1 MSYAVLHIIK
11 ANSSL
16 NSIAKHIERTAH
28 PEYADPA
35 RTHLNRYNLVE
46 YPDGITGLAAAVEH
60 RIANAGITRK
70 ISDRQVRCL
79 NLVMTSD
86 NEGMQRIIDGGKLD
100 EWIADN
106 IRWARDTFGGDNVVG
121 AALHM
126 DERTPHL
133 HIAVVPIVTAE
144 RKKKAREAT
153 AKKRYRTKAANRPR
167 LCADDIM
174 ERGKMSRYQ
183 DIYAEYMA
191 KYGLER
197 GIRGSE
203 ARHIGQHE
211 YYRDCM
217 VKKKGLEEDIG
228 NLSTEKEQ
236 LGAETQSLEK
246 RKKELEFGNRW
257 IEKTITETKA
267 VNERMTRQNSELEKR
282 NRELERSNSSL
293 IATNTSLT
301 DEKKA
306 LEAGRKEIT
315 DEIAVIES
323 AKSRLIAERSAYVE
337 EAETAR
343 KEKETAL
350 REAAEAKTQRDAN
363 RKDALSNLA
372 NCFTGNKTK
381 RLEAELAQSQEEVK
395 ILKEQ
400 AERTVKTHGNEMWNL
415 RQQLDRQKE
424 QHESIVRGHQAKID
438 LIQKFFPDT
447 IAMIPAIED
456 CKAVKLPDKTIMVL
470 LDCQSRTFSSGTTL
484 YDPNERKDI
493 DVGNVEVQIKRDS
506 TDSNRFR
513 LHLGGKRVFQWFKE
527 KWQSLKQTV
536 KKGFGIR

>member
-28 PEYADPA
+28 PENADPA

-86 NEGMQRIIDGGKLD
+86 NEGMQKIIDSGKLD

-106 IRWARDTFGGDNVVG
+106 IKWARDTFGGDNVVG

-144 RKKKAREAT
+144 RKKKAREAA
-153 AKKRYRTKAANRPR
+153 AKRRYRTKAANRPR

-183 DIYAEYMA
+183 DIYAEAMA

-228 NLSTEKEQ
+228 NLSI
-236 LGAETQSLEK
+236 EK
-246 RKKELEFGNRW
+246 RKLDNEKKSLESKVESLECRTTALDTRKKMLTQVNDEIRQQNNELYSENTRL
-257 IEKTITETKA
+257 TE
-267 VNERMTRQNSELEKR
+267 V
-282 NRELERSNSSL
+282 NSSL
-293 IATNTSLT
+293 AAENKSLANTNAGLSEESVRLAEQRKGLAEDTDRLT
-301 DEKKA
+301 AEKKA
-306 LEAGRKEIT
+306 YEAQT
-315 DEIAVIES
+315 DE
-323 AKSRLIAERSAYVE
+323 
-337 EAETAR
+337 AR
-343 KEKETAL
+343 KEARNAI
-350 REAAEAKTQRDAN
+350 RERDEAKAERDAQ
-363 RKDALSNLA
+363 RKELGSNIA
-372 NCFTGNKTK
+372 NIFTGSKTK
-381 RLEAELAQSQEEVK
+381 RLEAEIVRKDNEIREMK
-395 ILKEQ
+395 DR
-400 AERTVKTHGNEMWNL
+400 AEARERDLHREISNL
-415 RQQLDRQKE
+415 SDSLRRQKE
-424 QHESIVRGHQAKID
+424 HEADTVRSYEWKMGNFV
-438 LIQKFFPDT
+438 KFFPDAV
-447 IAMIPAIED
+447 AMLPAIEECQD
-456 CKAVKLPDKTIMVL
+456 VGLNDNSIKGLLSMNEYVL
-470 LDCQSRTFSSGTTL
+470 KSGTTL
-484 YDPNERKDI
+484 YYPFQRREVDASGAK
-493 DVGNVEVQIKRDS
+493 VQIKRDP
-506 TDSNRFR
+506 TDNKFH
-513 LHLGGKRVFQWFKE
+513 LHVNGIRIFQWLKDQ
-527 KWQSLKQTV
+527 WQRLTQTV
-536 KKGFGIR
+536 KRGFGIT

>member
-28 PEYADPA
+28 PENADPE

-46 YPDGITGLAAAVEH
+46 YPVGITGLAAAVEH

-79 NLVMTSD
+79 NMVMTSD
-86 NEGMQRIIDGGKLD
+86 NEGMQKIIDEGKLD

-106 IRWARDTFGGDNVVG
+106 IKWARDTFGGDNVVG

-183 DIYAEYMA
+183 DIYAEAMA

-217 VKKKGLEEDIG
+217 VRKKGLEEEIG
-228 NLSTEKEQ
+228 NLSTEKRRLDKEKK
-236 LGAETQSLEK
+236 SLESK
-246 RKKELEFGNRW
+246 VENLECRTTALDSRKKML
-257 IEKTITETKA
+257 TQ
-267 VNERMTRQNSELEKR
+267 VNEEIRQQNNKLYSENSRLTEV
-282 NRELERSNSSL
+282 NSSL
-293 IATNTSLT
+293 TAENKSLADTNAGLSEESARLAEQRKGLAEDTDRLT
-301 DEKKA
+301 AEKKA
-306 LEAGRKEIT
+306 YEAQT
-315 DEIAVIES
+315 DE
-323 AKSRLIAERSAYVE
+323 
-337 EAETAR
+337 AR
-343 KEKETAL
+343 KEARNAI
-350 REAAEAKTQRDAN
+350 RERDEAKAERDAQ
-363 RKDALSNLA
+363 RKELGSNIA
-372 NCFTGNKTK
+372 NIFTGSKTK
-381 RLEAELAQSQEEVK
+381 RLEAEIVRKDNEIREMK
-395 ILKEQ
+395 DR
-400 AERTVKTHGNEMWNL
+400 AEARERDLHREISNL
-415 RQQLDRQKE
+415 SDSLRRQKE
-424 QHESIVRGHQAKID
+424 HEADTVRSYEWKIGKFV
-438 LIQKFFPDT
+438 KFFPDAV
-447 IAMIPAIED
+447 AMLPAIEECQD
-456 CKAVKLPDKTIMVL
+456 VGLNDNSIKGLLSMNEYVL
-470 LDCQSRTFSSGTTL
+470 KSGTTL
-484 YDPNERKDI
+484 YYPFQRREVDASGAK
-493 DVGNVEVQIKRDS
+493 VQIKRDP
-506 TDSNRFR
+506 TDNKFH
-513 LHLGGKRVFQWFKE
+513 LHVNGTRIFQWLKDQ
-527 KWQSLKQTV
+527 WQRLAQTV
-536 KKGFGIR
+536 KRGFGIT

>member
-28 PEYADPA
+28 PENADPT

-86 NEGMQRIIDGGKLD
+86 NEGMQKIIDSGKLD
-100 EWIADN
+100 EWIDDN
-106 IRWARDTFGGDNVVG
+106 IGWARDTFGGDNVVG

-174 ERGKMSRYQ
+174 ERGKMSGYQ
-183 DIYAEYMA
+183 DTYAEAMA

-228 NLSTEKEQ
+228 NLS
-236 LGAETQSLEK
+236 SEK
-246 RKKELEFGNRW
+246 RKLDKEKKSLESKVENLECRTTALDTR
-257 IEKTITETKA
+257 KRMLTQ
-267 VNERMTRQNSELEKR
+267 VNEEIRQQNNELYSENTRLTEA
-282 NRELERSNSSL
+282 NSSL
-293 IATNTSLT
+293 AAENKSLADTNAGLSEESVRLAEQRQGLAEDTDRLT
-301 DEKKA
+301 AEKKA
-306 LEAGRKEIT
+306 YEAQT
-315 DEIAVIES
+315 DE
-323 AKSRLIAERSAYVE
+323 
-337 EAETAR
+337 AR
-343 KEKETAL
+343 KEARNAI
-350 REAAEAKTQRDAN
+350 RERDEAKAERDAQ
-363 RKDALSNLA
+363 RKELGSNIA
-372 NCFTGNKTK
+372 NIFTGSKTK
-381 RLEAELAQSQEEVK
+381 RLEAEIVRKDNEIREMK
-395 ILKEQ
+395 DR
-400 AERTVKTHGNEMWNL
+400 AEARERDLHREISNLSDNL
-415 RQQLDRQKE
+415 RRQKE
-424 QHESIVRGHQAKID
+424 HEADTVRSYEWKMGNFV
-438 LIQKFFPDT
+438 KFFPDAV
-447 IAMIPAIED
+447 AMLPAIEECQD
-456 CKAVKLPDKTIMVL
+456 VGLNDSSIKGLLSMNEYVL
-470 LDCQSRTFSSGTTL
+470 KSGMTL
-484 YDPNERKDI
+484 YYPFQRREVDASGAK
-493 DVGNVEVQIKRDS
+493 VQIKRDP
-506 TDSNRFR
+506 TDNKFH
-513 LHLGGKRVFQWFKE
+513 LHVNGTRIFQWLKDQ
-527 KWQSLKQTV
+527 WQRLTQTV
-536 KKGFGIR
+536 KRGFGIT

>member
-28 PEYADPA
+28 PENADSA

-86 NEGMQRIIDGGKLD
+86 NEGMQRIIDSGKLD

-183 DIYAEYMA
+183 DIYAEAMA

-228 NLSTEKEQ
+228 NLSI
-236 LGAETQSLEK
+236 EK
-246 RKKELEFGNRW
+246 RKLDKEKKSLESKVESLECRATALDTR
-257 IEKTITETKA
+257 KKMLTQ
-267 VNERMTRQNSELEKR
+267 VNEEIRQQNNDLYSKNFQLTEA
-282 NRELERSNSSL
+282 NSSL
-293 IATNTSLT
+293 AAENKSLADTNAGLSEESVRLVEQRRGLAEDTDRLT
-301 DEKKA
+301 AEKKA
-306 LEAGRKEIT
+306 YEAQT
-315 DEIAVIES
+315 DE
-323 AKSRLIAERSAYVE
+323 
-337 EAETAR
+337 AR
-343 KEKETAL
+343 KEARNAI
-350 REAAEAKTQRDAN
+350 RERDEAKAERDAQ
-363 RKDALSNLA
+363 RKELGSNIA
-372 NCFTGNKTK
+372 NIFTGSKTK
-381 RLEAELAQSQEEVK
+381 RLEAEIVRKDNEIREMK
-395 ILKEQ
+395 DR
-400 AERTVKTHGNEMWNL
+400 AEARERDLHREISNL
-415 RQQLDRQKE
+415 SDSLRRQKE
-424 QHESIVRGHQAKID
+424 HEADTVRSYEWKIGNFV
-438 LIQKFFPDT
+438 KFFPDAV
-447 IAMIPAIED
+447 AMLPAIEECQD
-456 CKAVKLPDKTIMVL
+456 VGLNDNSIKGLLSMNEYVL
-470 LDCQSRTFSSGTTL
+470 KSGATL
-484 YDPNERKDI
+484 YYPFHRREVDASGAK
-493 DVGNVEVQIKRDS
+493 VQIKRDP
-506 TDSNRFR
+506 TDNKFH
-513 LHLGGKRVFQWFKE
+513 LHVNGTLIFQWLKDQ
-527 KWQSLKQTV
+527 WQRLTQTI
-536 KKGFGIR
+536 KKGFNLK

>member
-16 NSIAKHIERTAH
+16 NSIAKHIERTAQ
-28 PEYADPA
+28 PENADPA

-46 YPDGITGLAAAVEH
+46 YSDGITGLAAAVEH

-86 NEGMQRIIDGGKLD
+86 NEGMQKIIDSGKLD
-100 EWIADN
+100 EWIDDN
-106 IRWARDTFGGDNVVG
+106 IKWARDTFGGDNVVG

-183 DIYAEYMA
+183 DIYAEAMA

-228 NLSTEKEQ
+228 NLSI
-236 LGAETQSLEK
+236 EK
-246 RKKELEFGNRW
+246 RKLDKEKKSLESKVENLECRTTALDSRKKMLTQFNEEIRQRNN
-257 IEKTITETKA
+257 ELCSENTRLTEA
-267 VNERMTRQNSELEKR
+267 
-282 NRELERSNSSL
+282 NSSL
-293 IATNTSLT
+293 AAENKSLADTNAGLSEESVRLAEQRKGLAEDTDRLT
-301 DEKKA
+301 AEKKA
-306 LEAGRKEIT
+306 YEAQT
-315 DEIAVIES
+315 DE
-323 AKSRLIAERSAYVE
+323 
-337 EAETAR
+337 AR
-343 KEKETAL
+343 KEARNAI
-350 REAAEAKTQRDAN
+350 RERDEAKAERDAQ
-363 RKDALSNLA
+363 RKELGSNIA
-372 NCFTGNKTK
+372 NIFTGSKTK
-381 RLEAELAQSQEEVK
+381 RLEAEIVRKDNEIREMK
-395 ILKEQ
+395 DR
-400 AERTVKTHGNEMWNL
+400 AEARERDLHREISNL
-415 RQQLDRQKE
+415 SDSLRRQKE
-424 QHESIVRGHQAKID
+424 HEADTVRSYEWKMGNFV
-438 LIQKFFPDT
+438 KFFPDAV
-447 IAMIPAIED
+447 AMLPAIEECQD
-456 CKAVKLPDKTIMVL
+456 VGLNDSSIKGLLSLNEYVL
-470 LDCQSRTFSSGTTL
+470 KSGMTL
-484 YDPNERKDI
+484 YYPFQRREVDASGAK
-493 DVGNVEVQIKRDS
+493 VQIKRDP
-506 TDSNRFR
+506 TDNKFH
-513 LHLGGKRVFQWFKE
+513 LHVNGTRIFQWLKDQ
-527 KWQSLKQTV
+527 WQRLTQTV
-536 KKGFGIR
+536 KRGFGIT

>member
-16 NSIAKHIERTAH
+16 NSIARHIERTSH
-28 PEYADPA
+28 PENADPA

-86 NEGMQRIIDGGKLD
+86 NEGMQKIIDEGKLD

-106 IRWARDTFGGDNVVG
+106 IKWARDTFGGDNVVG

-183 DIYAEYMA
+183 DIYAEAMA

-228 NLSTEKEQ
+228 NLSI
-236 LGAETQSLEK
+236 EK
-246 RKKELEFGNRW
+246 RKLDKEKKSLESKVENLECRTTALDTR
-257 IEKTITETKA
+257 KKMLTQ
-267 VNERMTRQNSELEKR
+267 VNEEIRQQNNELYSENSRLTEA
-282 NRELERSNSSL
+282 NSSL
-293 IATNTSLT
+293 AAENKSLADTNAGLSEESLRLAEQRKGLAEDT
-301 DEKKA
+301 DRLTAEKKA
-306 LEAGRKEIT
+306 YEAQT
-315 DEIAVIES
+315 DE
-323 AKSRLIAERSAYVE
+323 
-337 EAETAR
+337 AR
-343 KEKETAL
+343 KEARNAI
-350 REAAEAKTQRDAN
+350 RERDEAKAERDAQ
-363 RKDALSNLA
+363 RKEFGSNIA
-372 NCFTGNKTK
+372 NIFTGSKTK
-381 RLEAELAQSQEEVK
+381 RLEAEIVK
-395 ILKEQ
+395 KDNEIRDMKDRAEAREQ
-400 AERTVKTHGNEMWNL
+400 DFRREMSNL
-415 RQQLDRQKE
+415 SDTLRRQKE
-424 QHESIVRGHQAKID
+424 SEAATIRIHNYLETDINT
-438 LIQKFFPDT
+438 FFPD
-447 IAMIPAIED
+447 
-456 CKAVKLPDKTIMVL
+456 VLPLLEAARECRDVGLSDTVTRAL
-470 LDCQSRTFSSGTTL
+470 LDQQPRYFKQGATIHSETYRQDF
-484 YDPNERKDI
+484 
-493 DVGNVEVQIKRDS
+493 DVSNAEVQIKRNP
-506 TDSNRFR
+506 TDNKFH
-513 LHLGGKRVFQWFKE
+513 LHINGTRVFQWLKE
-527 KWQSLKQTV
+527 QWQRLKQT
-536 KKGFGIR
+536 FSRGIRR

>member
-28 PEYADPA
+28 PENADPA

-46 YPDGITGLAAAVEH
+46 YPDGTTGLAAAVEH

-86 NEGMQRIIDGGKLD
+86 NEGMQKIIDSGKLD

-106 IRWARDTFGGDNVVG
+106 IKWARDTFGGDNVVG

-183 DIYAEYMA
+183 DIYAEAMA

-228 NLSTEKEQ
+228 NLSI
-236 LGAETQSLEK
+236 EK
-246 RKKELEFGNRW
+246 RKLDKEKKSLESKVENLECRTTALDTR
-257 IEKTITETKA
+257 KKMLTQ
-267 VNERMTRQNSELEKR
+267 VNEEIRQQNNELYSENTRLTEA
-282 NRELERSNSSL
+282 NSSL
-293 IATNTSLT
+293 AAENKSLADTNAGLSEESVRLAEQRKGLAEDTDRLT
-301 DEKKA
+301 AEKKA
-306 LEAGRKEIT
+306 YEAQT
-315 DEIAVIES
+315 DE
-323 AKSRLIAERSAYVE
+323 
-337 EAETAR
+337 AR
-343 KEKETAL
+343 KEARNAI
-350 REAAEAKTQRDAN
+350 RERDEAKAERDAQ
-363 RKDALSNLA
+363 RKELGSNIA
-372 NCFTGNKTK
+372 NIFTGSKTK
-381 RLEAELAQSQEEVK
+381 RLEAEIVRKDNEIREMK
-395 ILKEQ
+395 DR
-400 AERTVKTHGNEMWNL
+400 AEARERDLHREISNL
-415 RQQLDRQKE
+415 SDSLRRQKE
-424 QHESIVRGHQAKID
+424 HEADTVRSYEWKMGNFV
-438 LIQKFFPDT
+438 KFFPDAV
-447 IAMIPAIED
+447 AMLPAIEECQD
-456 CKAVKLPDKTIMVL
+456 VGLNDNSIKGLLSMNEYVL
-470 LDCQSRTFSSGTTL
+470 KSGTTL
-484 YDPNERKDI
+484 YYPFQRREVDASGAK
-493 DVGNVEVQIKRDS
+493 VQIKRDP
-506 TDSNRFR
+506 TDNKFH
-513 LHLGGKRVFQWFKE
+513 LHVNGTRIFQWLKDQ
-527 KWQSLKQTV
+527 WQRLTQTV
-536 KKGFGIR
+536 KRGFGIK

>member
-28 PEYADPA
+28 PENADPA

-86 NEGMQRIIDGGKLD
+86 NEGMQKIIDSGKLD
-100 EWIADN
+100 EWIDDN
-106 IRWARDTFGGDNVVG
+106 IGWARDTFGGDNVVG

-183 DIYAEYMA
+183 DIYAEAMA

-228 NLSTEKEQ
+228 NLS
-236 LGAETQSLEK
+236 SEK
-246 RKKELEFGNRW
+246 RKLDKEKKSLESKVENLECRTTALDTR
-257 IEKTITETKA
+257 KKMLTQ
-267 VNERMTRQNSELEKR
+267 VNEEIRQQNNELYSENSRLTEA
-282 NRELERSNSSL
+282 NSSL
-293 IATNTSLT
+293 AAENKSLADTNAGLSEESVRLAEQRKGLAEDTDRLT
-301 DEKKA
+301 AEKKA
-306 LEAGRKEIT
+306 YEAQT
-315 DEIAVIES
+315 DE
-323 AKSRLIAERSAYVE
+323 
-337 EAETAR
+337 AR
-343 KEKETAL
+343 KEARNAI
-350 REAAEAKTQRDAN
+350 RERDEAKAERDAQ
-363 RKDALSNLA
+363 RKELGGNIA
-372 NCFTGNKTK
+372 NIFTGSKTK
-381 RLEAELAQSQEEVK
+381 RLEAE
-395 ILKEQ
+395 
-400 AERTVKTHGNEMWNL
+400 
-415 RQQLDRQKE
+415 
-424 QHESIVRGHQAKID
+424 IVRKDNEIREMKDRAEARERNLHREISILSDSLRRQNEHEADTVRSYEWKMGNFV
-438 LIQKFFPDT
+438 KFFPDAV
-447 IAMIPAIED
+447 AMLPAIEECQD
-456 CKAVKLPDKTIMVL
+456 VGLNDSSIKGLLSLNEYVL
-470 LDCQSRTFSSGTTL
+470 KFGMTL
-484 YDPNERKDI
+484 YYPFQRRAVDASGAK
-493 DVGNVEVQIKRDS
+493 VQIKRDP
-506 TDSNRFR
+506 TDNKFH
-513 LHLGGKRVFQWFKE
+513 LHVNGTRIFQWLKE
-527 KWQSLKQTV
+527 QWQRLTHTV
-536 KKGFGIR
+536 KRGFGIK

>member
-28 PEYADPA
+28 PENADSA

-86 NEGMQRIIDGGKLD
+86 NEGMQRIIDSGKLD

-174 ERGKMSRYQ
+174 ERGKMSGYQ
-183 DIYAEYMA
+183 DTYAEAMA

-228 NLSTEKEQ
+228 NLSI
-236 LGAETQSLEK
+236 EK
-246 RKKELEFGNRW
+246 RKLDKEKKSLESKVESLECRATALDTR
-257 IEKTITETKA
+257 KKMLTQ
-267 VNERMTRQNSELEKR
+267 VNEEIRQQNNELYSENTRLTEA
-282 NRELERSNSSL
+282 NSSL
-293 IATNTSLT
+293 AAKNKSLADTNAGLSEESVRLAEQRRGLAEDTDRLT
-301 DEKKA
+301 AEKKA
-306 LEAGRKEIT
+306 YEAQT
-315 DEIAVIES
+315 DE
-323 AKSRLIAERSAYVE
+323 
-337 EAETAR
+337 AR
-343 KEKETAL
+343 KEARNAI
-350 REAAEAKTQRDAN
+350 RERDEAKAERDAQ
-363 RKDALSNLA
+363 RKELGSNIA
-372 NCFTGNKTK
+372 NIFTGSKTK
-381 RLEAELAQSQEEVK
+381 RLEAEIVRKDNEIREMK
-395 ILKEQ
+395 DR
-400 AERTVKTHGNEMWNL
+400 AEARERDLHREISNL
-415 RQQLDRQKE
+415 SDSLRRQKE
-424 QHESIVRGHQAKID
+424 HEADTVRSYEWKMGNFV
-438 LIQKFFPDT
+438 KFFPDAV
-447 IAMIPAIED
+447 AMLPAIEECQD
-456 CKAVKLPDKTIMVL
+456 VGLNDNSIKGL
-470 LDCQSRTFSSGTTL
+470 LSLKEYTLKSGTTL
-484 YDPNERKDI
+484 YYPFQRREVDASGAK
-493 DVGNVEVQIKRDS
+493 VQIKRDP
-506 TDSNRFR
+506 TDNKFH
-513 LHLGGKRVFQWFKE
+513 LHVNGTRIFQWLKDQ
-527 KWQSLKQTV
+527 WQRLTQTV
-536 KKGFGIR
+536 KRGFGIK

>member
-28 PEYADPA
+28 PENADPA

-46 YPDGITGLAAAVEH
+46 YHDGITGLAAAVEH

-86 NEGMQRIIDGGKLD
+86 NEGMQKIIDSGKLD
-100 EWIADN
+100 EWIDDN
-106 IRWARDTFGGDNVVG
+106 IKWARDTFGSDNVVG

-183 DIYAEYMA
+183 DIYAEAMA
-191 KYGLER
+191 IYGLER

-228 NLSTEKEQ
+228 NLSI
-236 LGAETQSLEK
+236 EK
-246 RKKELEFGNRW
+246 RKLDKEKKSLESKVENLECRTTALDTR
-257 IEKTITETKA
+257 KKMLTQ
-267 VNERMTRQNSELEKR
+267 VNEEIRQQNNELYSENTRLTEA
-282 NRELERSNSSL
+282 NSSL
-293 IATNTSLT
+293 AAENKSLADTNAGLSEESVRLAEQRQGLAEDTDRLT
-301 DEKKA
+301 AEKKA
-306 LEAGRKEIT
+306 YEAQT
-315 DEIAVIES
+315 DE
-323 AKSRLIAERSAYVE
+323 
-337 EAETAR
+337 AR
-343 KEKETAL
+343 KEARNAI
-350 REAAEAKTQRDAN
+350 RERDEAKAERDAQ
-363 RKDALSNLA
+363 RKELGSNIA
-372 NCFTGNKTK
+372 NIFTGSKTK
-381 RLEAELAQSQEEVK
+381 RLEAEIVRKDNEIREMK
-395 ILKEQ
+395 DR
-400 AERTVKTHGNEMWNL
+400 AEARERDLHREISNL
-415 RQQLDRQKE
+415 SDSLRRQKE
-424 QHESIVRGHQAKID
+424 HEADTVRSYEWKMGNFV
-438 LIQKFFPDT
+438 KFFPD
-447 IAMIPAIED
+447 AVALLPAIEECQD
-456 CKAVKLPDKTIMVL
+456 VGLNDNSIKGLLSMNEYVL
-470 LDCQSRTFSSGTTL
+470 KSGTTL
-484 YDPNERKDI
+484 YYPFQRREVDASGAK
-493 DVGNVEVQIKRDS
+493 VQIKRDPA
-506 TDSNRFR
+506 DNKFH
-513 LHLGGKRVFQWFKE
+513 LHVNGTRIFQWLKDQ
-527 KWQSLKQTV
+527 WQRLTQTV
-536 KKGFGIR
+536 KRGFGIT

>member
-28 PEYADPA
+28 PENADSA
-35 RTHLNRYNLVE
+35 RTHLNRYNLVG

-86 NEGMQRIIDGGKLD
+86 NEGMQKIIDSGKLD

-106 IRWARDTFGGDNVVG
+106 IKWARDTFGGDNVVG

-153 AKKRYRTKAANRPR
+153 VKKRYRTKAANRPR

-183 DIYAEYMA
+183 DIYAEAMA

-228 NLSTEKEQ
+228 NLSI
-236 LGAETQSLEK
+236 EK
-246 RKKELEFGNRW
+246 RKLDKEKKSLESKVENLECRTTALDTR
-257 IEKTITETKA
+257 KKMLTQ
-267 VNERMTRQNSELEKR
+267 VNEEIRQRNNELYSENSRLTEA
-282 NRELERSNSSL
+282 NSSL
-293 IATNTSLT
+293 AAENKSLADTNAGLSEESVRLAEQRKGLAEDTDRLT
-301 DEKKA
+301 AEKKA
-306 LEAGRKEIT
+306 YEAQT
-315 DEIAVIES
+315 DE
-323 AKSRLIAERSAYVE
+323 
-337 EAETAR
+337 AR
-343 KEKETAL
+343 KEARNAI
-350 REAAEAKTQRDAN
+350 RERDEAKAERDAQ
-363 RKDALSNLA
+363 RKELSSNIA
-372 NCFTGNKTK
+372 NIFTGSKTK
-381 RLEAELAQSQEEVK
+381 RLEAEIVIKDNEIREMK
-395 ILKEQ
+395 DR
-400 AERTVKTHGNEMWNL
+400 AEARERDLHREISNL
-415 RQQLDRQKE
+415 SDSLRRQKE
-424 QHESIVRGHQAKID
+424 HEADTVRSYEWKMGNFV
-438 LIQKFFPDT
+438 KFFPDAV
-447 IAMIPAIED
+447 AMLPAIEECQD
-456 CKAVKLPDKTIMVL
+456 VGLSDNSIKGLLSLNEYVL
-470 LDCQSRTFSSGTTL
+470 KSGMTL
-484 YDPNERKDI
+484 YYPFQRREVDASGAK
-493 DVGNVEVQIKRDS
+493 VQIKRDPE
-506 TDSNRFR
+506 DNKFH
-513 LHLGGKRVFQWFKE
+513 LHVNGTRIFQWLKDQ
-527 KWQSLKQTV
+527 WQRLTQTV
-536 KKGFGIR
+536 KRGFGIK

>member
-28 PEYADPA
+28 PENADPA

-46 YPDGITGLAAAVEH
+46 YPDGITGLATAVEH

-86 NEGMQRIIDGGKLD
+86 NEGMQKIIDSGKLD

-106 IRWARDTFGGDNVVG
+106 IKWSRDTFGGDNVVG

-133 HIAVVPIVTAE
+133 HIAVVPIVTTE

-153 AKKRYRTKAANRPR
+153 AKRRYRTKAANRPR

-183 DIYAEYMA
+183 DIYAEAMA
-191 KYGLER
+191 KYALER

-228 NLSTEKEQ
+228 NLSI
-236 LGAETQSLEK
+236 EK
-246 RKKELEFGNRW
+246 RKLDKEKKSLESKVENLECRTTALDTR
-257 IEKTITETKA
+257 KKMLTQ
-267 VNERMTRQNSELEKR
+267 VNEEMRQQNNELYSENSRLTEA
-282 NRELERSNSSL
+282 NSSL
-293 IATNTSLT
+293 AAENKS
-301 DEKKA
+301 
-306 LEAGRKEIT
+306 LEATSSKLS
-315 DEIAVIES
+315 DDV
-323 AKSRLIAERSAYVE
+323 SRLQMSKLSSEADGDLKKYKADIAGISP
-337 EAETAR
+337 T
-343 KEKETAL
+343 L
-350 REAAEAKTQRDAN
+350 
-363 RKDALSNLA
+363 
-372 NCFTGNKTK
+372 
-381 RLEAELAQSQEEVK
+381 K
-395 ILKEQ
+395 I
-400 AERTVKTHGNEMWNL
+400 
-415 RQQLDRQKE
+415 
-424 QHESIVRGHQAKID
+424 
-438 LIQKFFPDT
+438 
-447 IAMIPAIED
+447 
-456 CKAVKLPDKTIMVL
+456 C
-470 LDCQSRTFSSGTTL
+470 
-484 YDPNERKDI
+484 
-493 DVGNVEVQIKRDS
+493 
-506 TDSNRFR
+506 
-513 LHLGGKRVFQWFKE
+513 
-527 KWQSLKQTV
+527 
-536 KKGFGIR
+536 

>member
-28 PEYADPA
+28 PENADSA
-35 RTHLNRYNLVE
+35 RTHLNRYNLVD

-86 NEGMQRIIDGGKLD
+86 NEGMQKIIDSGKLD
-100 EWIADN
+100 EWITDN

-183 DIYAEYMA
+183 DIYAEAMA

-228 NLSTEKEQ
+228 NLSV
-236 LGAETQSLEK
+236 EK
-246 RKKELEFGNRW
+246 RKLDKEKKSLESKVENLECRTTALDTR
-257 IEKTITETKA
+257 KKMLTQ
-267 VNERMTRQNSELEKR
+267 VNEEIRQQNNELYSENTRLTEA
-282 NRELERSNSSL
+282 NSSL
-293 IATNTSLT
+293 AAENKSLADTNAGLSEESVRLAEQRKGLAEDTDRLT
-301 DEKKA
+301 AEKKA
-306 LEAGRKEIT
+306 YEVQT
-315 DEIAVIES
+315 DE
-323 AKSRLIAERSAYVE
+323 
-337 EAETAR
+337 AR
-343 KEKETAL
+343 KEARNAI
-350 REAAEAKTQRDAN
+350 RERDEAKAERDAQ
-363 RKDALSNLA
+363 RKELGSNIA
-372 NCFTGNKTK
+372 NIFTGSKTK
-381 RLEAELAQSQEEVK
+381 RLEAEIVK
-395 ILKEQ
+395 KDNEIREMKDR
-400 AERTVKTHGNEMWNL
+400 AEARERDLHREISNL
-415 RQQLDRQKE
+415 SDSLRRQKE
-424 QHESIVRGHQAKID
+424 HEADTVRSYEWKMGNFV
-438 LIQKFFPDT
+438 KFFPDAV
-447 IAMIPAIED
+447 AMLPAIEECQD
-456 CKAVKLPDKTIMVL
+456 VGLNDNSIKGLLSMNEYVL
-470 LDCQSRTFSSGTTL
+470 KSGTTL
-484 YDPNERKDI
+484 YYPFQRREVDASGAK
-493 DVGNVEVQIKRDS
+493 VQIKRDP
-506 TDSNRFR
+506 TDNKFH
-513 LHLGGKRVFQWFKE
+513 LHVNGTRIFQWLKDQ
-527 KWQSLKQTV
+527 WQRLTQTV
-536 KKGFGIR
+536 KRGFGIT

>member
-1 MSYAVLHIIK
+1 MSYAVFHIIK

-28 PEYADPA
+28 PENADSA

-86 NEGMQRIIDGGKLD
+86 NEGMQRIIDSGKLD

-183 DIYAEYMA
+183 DIYAEAMA

-228 NLSTEKEQ
+228 NLSI
-236 LGAETQSLEK
+236 EK
-246 RKKELEFGNRW
+246 RKLDKEKKSLESKVENLECRTTALDTR
-257 IEKTITETKA
+257 KNMLTQ
-267 VNERMTRQNSELEKR
+267 VNEEIRQQNNELYSENTRLTEA
-282 NRELERSNSSL
+282 NSSL
-293 IATNTSLT
+293 AAKNKSLADTNAGLSEESVRLAEQRRGLAEDTDRLT
-301 DEKKA
+301 AEKKA
-306 LEAGRKEIT
+306 YEAQT
-315 DEIAVIES
+315 DE
-323 AKSRLIAERSAYVE
+323 
-337 EAETAR
+337 AR
-343 KEKETAL
+343 KEARNAI
-350 REAAEAKTQRDAN
+350 RERDEAKAERDAQ
-363 RKDALSNLA
+363 RKELGSNIA
-372 NCFTGNKTK
+372 NIFTGSKTK
-381 RLEAELAQSQEEVK
+381 RLEAEIVRKDNEIREMK
-395 ILKEQ
+395 DR
-400 AERTVKTHGNEMWNL
+400 AEARERDLHREISNL
-415 RQQLDRQKE
+415 SDSLRRQKE
-424 QHESIVRGHQAKID
+424 HEADTVRSYEWKMGNFV
-438 LIQKFFPDT
+438 KFFPDAV
-447 IAMIPAIED
+447 AMLPAIEECQD
-456 CKAVKLPDKTIMVL
+456 VGLNDNSIKGL
-470 LDCQSRTFSSGTTL
+470 LSLKEYTLKSGTTL
-484 YDPNERKDI
+484 YYPFQRREVDASGAK
-493 DVGNVEVQIKRDS
+493 VQIKRDP
-506 TDSNRFR
+506 TDNKFH
-513 LHLGGKRVFQWFKE
+513 LHVNGTRIFQWLKDQ
-527 KWQSLKQTV
+527 WQRLTQTV
-536 KKGFGIR
+536 KRGFGIK

>member
-28 PEYADPA
+28 PENADPA
-35 RTHLNRYNLVE
+35 RTHLNRYNLVK

-86 NEGMQRIIDGGKLD
+86 NEGMQKIIDSGKLD

-106 IRWARDTFGGDNVVG
+106 IKWARDTFGGDNVVG

-183 DIYAEYMA
+183 DIYAEAMA

-228 NLSTEKEQ
+228 NLSI
-236 LGAETQSLEK
+236 EK
-246 RKKELEFGNRW
+246 RKLDKEKKSLESKVESLECRTTALDTR
-257 IEKTITETKA
+257 KKMLTQ
-267 VNERMTRQNSELEKR
+267 VNEEIRQQNNELYSENSRLTEA
-282 NRELERSNSSL
+282 NSSL
-293 IATNTSLT
+293 AAENKSLADTNAGLSEESVRLAEQRKGLAEDTDRLT
-301 DEKKA
+301 AEKKA
-306 LEAGRKEIT
+306 YEAQT
-315 DEIAVIES
+315 DE
-323 AKSRLIAERSAYVE
+323 
-337 EAETAR
+337 AR
-343 KEKETAL
+343 KEARNAI
-350 REAAEAKTQRDAN
+350 RERDEAKAERDAQ
-363 RKDALSNLA
+363 RKELGSNIA
-372 NCFTGNKTK
+372 NIFTGSKTK
-381 RLEAELAQSQEEVK
+381 RLEAEIVK
-395 ILKEQ
+395 KDNEIREMKDR
-400 AERTVKTHGNEMWNL
+400 AEARERDLHCEISNL
-415 RQQLDRQKE
+415 SDSLRRQKE
-424 QHESIVRGHQAKID
+424 HEADTVRSYEWKIGNFV
-438 LIQKFFPDT
+438 KFFPDAV
-447 IAMIPAIED
+447 AMLPAIEECQD
-456 CKAVKLPDKTIMVL
+456 VGLNDNSIKGLLSMNEYVL
-470 LDCQSRTFSSGTTL
+470 KSGTTL
-484 YDPNERKDI
+484 YYPFQRREVDASGAK
-493 DVGNVEVQIKRDS
+493 VQIKRDP
-506 TDSNRFR
+506 TDNKFH
-513 LHLGGKRVFQWFKE
+513 LHVNGIRIFQWLKDQ
-527 KWQSLKQTV
+527 WQRLTQTV
-536 KKGFGIR
+536 KRGFGIK

>member
-16 NSIAKHIERTAH
+16 NSIAKHIERTTH
-28 PEYADPA
+28 PENADPA

-86 NEGMQRIIDGGKLD
+86 NEGMQKIIDSGKLD

-106 IRWARDTFGGDNVVG
+106 IKWARDTFGGDNVVG

-133 HIAVVPIVTAE
+133 HIAVVPIVTTE

-183 DIYAEYMA
+183 DIYAEAMA

-228 NLSTEKEQ
+228 NLSI
-236 LGAETQSLEK
+236 EK
-246 RKKELEFGNRW
+246 RKLDKEKKSLESKVESLECRTTALDTR
-257 IEKTITETKA
+257 KKMLTQ
-267 VNERMTRQNSELEKR
+267 VNEEIRQQNNELYSENTRLTEA
-282 NRELERSNSSL
+282 NSSL
-293 IATNTSLT
+293 AAENKSLADTNAGLSEESVRLAEQRKGLAEDTDRLT
-301 DEKKA
+301 AEKKA
-306 LEAGRKEIT
+306 YEAQT
-315 DEIAVIES
+315 DE
-323 AKSRLIAERSAYVE
+323 
-337 EAETAR
+337 AR
-343 KEKETAL
+343 KEARNAI
-350 REAAEAKTQRDAN
+350 RERDEAKAERDAQ
-363 RKDALSNLA
+363 RKELGSNIA
-372 NCFTGNKTK
+372 NIFTGSKTK
-381 RLEAELAQSQEEVK
+381 RLEAEIVRKDNEIREMK
-395 ILKEQ
+395 DR
-400 AERTVKTHGNEMWNL
+400 AEARERDLHREISNL
-415 RQQLDRQKE
+415 SDSLRRQKE
-424 QHESIVRGHQAKID
+424 HEADTVRSYEWKIGNFV
-438 LIQKFFPDT
+438 KFFPDAV
-447 IAMIPAIED
+447 AMLPAIEECQD
-456 CKAVKLPDKTIMVL
+456 VGLNDNSIKGLLSMNEYVL
-470 LDCQSRTFSSGTTL
+470 KSGTTL
-484 YDPNERKDI
+484 YYPFQRREVDASGAK
-493 DVGNVEVQIKRDS
+493 VQIKRDP
-506 TDSNRFR
+506 TDNKFH
-513 LHLGGKRVFQWFKE
+513 LHVNGTRIFQWLKDQ
-527 KWQSLKQTV
+527 WQRLTQTV
-536 KKGFGIR
+536 KRGFGIK

>member
-1 MSYAVLHIIK
+1 MLHIIK

-28 PEYADPA
+28 PENADPA

-86 NEGMQRIIDGGKLD
+86 NEGMHKIIDSGKLD

-106 IRWARDTFGGDNVVG
+106 IKWARDTFGGDNVVG

-144 RKKKAREAT
+144 RKKKAREVT

-183 DIYAEYMA
+183 DIYAEAMA

-228 NLSTEKEQ
+228 NLSI
-236 LGAETQSLEK
+236 EK
-246 RKKELEFGNRW
+246 RKLDKEKKTLESKVENLECRTTALDTR
-257 IEKTITETKA
+257 KKMLTQ
-267 VNERMTRQNSELEKR
+267 VNEEIRQQNNELYSENSRLAEA
-282 NRELERSNSSL
+282 NSSL
-293 IATNTSLT
+293 AAENKSLADTNAGLSEESVRLAEQRKGLAEDTDRLT
-301 DEKKA
+301 AEKKA
-306 LEAGRKEIT
+306 YEAQT
-315 DEIAVIES
+315 DE
-323 AKSRLIAERSAYVE
+323 
-337 EAETAR
+337 AR
-343 KEKETAL
+343 KEARNAI
-350 REAAEAKTQRDAN
+350 RERDEAKAERDAQ
-363 RKDALSNLA
+363 RKELGSNIA
-372 NCFTGNKTK
+372 NIFTGSKTK
-381 RLEAELAQSQEEVK
+381 RLEAEIVRKDNEIREMK
-395 ILKEQ
+395 DR
-400 AERTVKTHGNEMWNL
+400 AEARERDLHREISNL
-415 RQQLDRQKE
+415 SDSLRRQKE
-424 QHESIVRGHQAKID
+424 HEADTVRSYEWKMGNFV
-438 LIQKFFPDT
+438 KFFPDAV
-447 IAMIPAIED
+447 AMLPAIEECQD
-456 CKAVKLPDKTIMVL
+456 VGLNDNSIKGLLSMNEYVL
-470 LDCQSRTFSSGTTL
+470 KSGTTL
-484 YDPNERKDI
+484 YYPFQRREVDASGAK
-493 DVGNVEVQIKRDS
+493 VQIKRDP
-506 TDSNRFR
+506 TDNKFH
-513 LHLGGKRVFQWFKE
+513 LHVNGTRIFQWLKDQ
-527 KWQSLKQTV
+527 WQRLTQTV
-536 KKGFGIR
+536 KRGFGIK

>member
-28 PEYADPA
+28 PENANRA

-60 RIANAGITRK
+60 RIAHAGITRK

-86 NEGMQRIIDGGKLD
+86 NEGMQRIIDSGKLD
-100 EWIADN
+100 EWISDN
-106 IRWARDTFGGDNVVG
+106 IKWARDTFGADNVVG

-183 DIYAEYMA
+183 DIYVEAMA

-228 NLSTEKEQ
+228 NLSI
-236 LGAETQSLEK
+236 EK
-246 RKKELEFGNRW
+246 RKLDKEKKSLESKVESLECRATALDTR
-257 IEKTITETKA
+257 KKMLTQ
-267 VNERMTRQNSELEKR
+267 VNEEIRQQNNDLYSENFRLTEA
-282 NRELERSNSSL
+282 NSSL
-293 IATNTSLT
+293 AAENKSLADTNAGLSEESVRLAEQRKGLAEDTDRLT
-301 DEKKA
+301 AEKKA
-306 LEAGRKEIT
+306 YVAQT
-315 DEIAVIES
+315 DE
-323 AKSRLIAERSAYVE
+323 
-337 EAETAR
+337 AR
-343 KEKETAL
+343 KEARNAI
-350 REAAEAKTQRDAN
+350 RERDEAKAERDAQ
-363 RKDALSNLA
+363 RKELGSNIA
-372 NCFTGNKTK
+372 NIFTGSKTK
-381 RLEAELAQSQEEVK
+381 RLEAEIVK
-395 ILKEQ
+395 KDNEIREMKDR
-400 AERTVKTHGNEMWNL
+400 AEARERDLHREISNL
-415 RQQLDRQKE
+415 SDSLRRQKE
-424 QHESIVRGHQAKID
+424 HEADTVRSYEWKIGNFV
-438 LIQKFFPDT
+438 KFFPDAV
-447 IAMIPAIED
+447 AMLPAIEECQD
-456 CKAVKLPDKTIMVL
+456 VGLNDNSIKGLLSMNEYVL
-470 LDCQSRTFSSGTTL
+470 KSGTTL
-484 YDPNERKDI
+484 YYPFQRREVDASGAK
-493 DVGNVEVQIKRDS
+493 VQIKRDP
-506 TDSNRFR
+506 TDNKFH
-513 LHLGGKRVFQWFKE
+513 LHVNGTRIFQWLKDQ
-527 KWQSLKQTV
+527 WQRLTQTV
-536 KKGFGIR
+536 KRGFGIK

>member
-28 PEYADPA
+28 PENADPA

-60 RIANAGITRK
+60 SIANAGITRK

-86 NEGMQRIIDGGKLD
+86 NEGMQKIIDSGKLD

-106 IRWARDTFGGDNVVG
+106 IKWARDTFGVDNVVG

-144 RKKKAREAT
+144 RKKKAREAA

-174 ERGKMSRYQ
+174 ECGKMSRYQ
-183 DIYAEYMA
+183 DIYAEAMA

-228 NLSTEKEQ
+228 NLTI
-236 LGAETQSLEK
+236 EK
-246 RKKELEFGNRW
+246 RKLDKEKKSLESKVENLECRTTALDSR
-257 IEKTITETKA
+257 KKMLTQ
-267 VNERMTRQNSELEKR
+267 VNEEIRQQNNELYSENSRLTEA
-282 NRELERSNSSL
+282 NSSL
-293 IATNTSLT
+293 AAENKSLADTNAGLSEESVRLAEQRKGLAEDTDRLT
-301 DEKKA
+301 AEKKA
-306 LEAGRKEIT
+306 YEVQT
-315 DEIAVIES
+315 DE
-323 AKSRLIAERSAYVE
+323 
-337 EAETAR
+337 AR
-343 KEKETAL
+343 KEARNAI
-350 REAAEAKTQRDAN
+350 RERDEAKAERDAQ
-363 RKDALSNLA
+363 RKELGSNIA
-372 NCFTGNKTK
+372 NIFTGSKTK
-381 RLEAELAQSQEEVK
+381 RLEAEIVK
-395 ILKEQ
+395 KDNEIREMKDR
-400 AERTVKTHGNEMWNL
+400 AEARERDLHREISNL
-415 RQQLDRQKE
+415 SDSLRRQKE
-424 QHESIVRGHQAKID
+424 HEADTVRSYEWKMGNFV
-438 LIQKFFPDT
+438 KFFPDAV
-447 IAMIPAIED
+447 AMLPAIEECQD
-456 CKAVKLPDKTIMVL
+456 VGLNDNSIKGLLSMNEYVL
-470 LDCQSRTFSSGTTL
+470 KSGTTL
-484 YDPNERKDI
+484 YYPFQRREVDASGAK
-493 DVGNVEVQIKRDS
+493 VQIKRDP
-506 TDSNRFR
+506 TDNKFH
-513 LHLGGKRVFQWFKE
+513 LHVNGIRIFQWLKDQ
-527 KWQSLKQTV
+527 WQRLTQTV
-536 KKGFGIR
+536 KRGFGIT

>member
-28 PEYADPA
+28 PENADLA

-60 RIANAGITRK
+60 RISNAGITRK

-86 NEGMQRIIDGGKLD
+86 NEGMQKIIDSGKLD

-106 IRWARDTFGGDNVVG
+106 IKWARDTFGGDNVVG

-183 DIYAEYMA
+183 DIYAEAMA

-228 NLSTEKEQ
+228 NLSI
-236 LGAETQSLEK
+236 EK
-246 RKKELEFGNRW
+246 RKLDKEKKSLESKVESLECRTTALDTR
-257 IEKTITETKA
+257 KKMLTQ
-267 VNERMTRQNSELEKR
+267 VNEEIRQQNNELYSENTRLTEA
-282 NRELERSNSSL
+282 NSSL
-293 IATNTSLT
+293 AAENKSLADTNAGLSEESVRLAEQRKGLAEDTDRLT
-301 DEKKA
+301 AEKKA
-306 LEAGRKEIT
+306 YEAQT
-315 DEIAVIES
+315 DE
-323 AKSRLIAERSAYVE
+323 
-337 EAETAR
+337 AR
-343 KEKETAL
+343 KEARNAI
-350 REAAEAKTQRDAN
+350 RERDEAKAERDAQ
-363 RKDALSNLA
+363 RKELGSNIA
-372 NCFTGNKTK
+372 NIFTGSKTK
-381 RLEAELAQSQEEVK
+381 RLEAE
-395 ILKEQ
+395 
-400 AERTVKTHGNEMWNL
+400 
-415 RQQLDRQKE
+415 
-424 QHESIVRGHQAKID
+424 IVRKD
-438 LIQKFFPDT
+438 
-447 IAMIPAIED
+447 
-456 CKAVKLPDKTIMVL
+456 
-470 LDCQSRTFSSGTTL
+470 
-484 YDPNERKDI
+484 NEISEMKD
-493 DVGNVEVQIKRDS
+493 R
-506 TDSNRFR
+506 
-513 LHLGGKRVFQWFKE
+513 
-527 KWQSLKQTV
+527 
-536 KKGFGIR
+536 

>member
-1 MSYAVLHIIK
+1 MSYAVFHIIK

-16 NSIAKHIERTAH
+16 NSIAKHIERSSH
-28 PEYADPA
+28 PDNADPA
-35 RTHLNRYNLVE
+35 RTHLNRYGLVE

-86 NEGMQRIIDGGKLD
+86 NEGMQKIIDSGKLD

-183 DIYAEYMA
+183 DIYAEAMA

-228 NLSTEKEQ
+228 NLSI
-236 LGAETQSLEK
+236 EK
-246 RKKELEFGNRW
+246 RKLDKEKKSLESKVESLECRATALDTR
-257 IEKTITETKA
+257 KKMLTQ
-267 VNERMTRQNSELEKR
+267 VNEEIRQQNNELYSENTRLTEA
-282 NRELERSNSSL
+282 NSSL
-293 IATNTSLT
+293 AAKNKSLADTNAGLSEESVRLAEQRRGLAEDTDRLT
-301 DEKKA
+301 AEKKA
-306 LEAGRKEIT
+306 YEAQT
-315 DEIAVIES
+315 DE
-323 AKSRLIAERSAYVE
+323 
-337 EAETAR
+337 AR
-343 KEKETAL
+343 KEARNAI
-350 REAAEAKTQRDAN
+350 RERDEAKAERDAQ
-363 RKDALSNLA
+363 RKELGSNIA
-372 NCFTGNKTK
+372 NIFTWSKTK
-381 RLEAELAQSQEEVK
+381 RLEAEIVRKDNEIREMK
-395 ILKEQ
+395 DR
-400 AERTVKTHGNEMWNL
+400 AEARERDLHREISNL
-415 RQQLDRQKE
+415 SDSLRRQKE
-424 QHESIVRGHQAKID
+424 HEADTVRSYEWKMGNFV
-438 LIQKFFPDT
+438 KFFPDAV
-447 IAMIPAIED
+447 AMLPAIEECQD
-456 CKAVKLPDKTIMVL
+456 VGLNDNSIKGL
-470 LDCQSRTFSSGTTL
+470 LSLKEYTLKSGTTL
-484 YDPNERKDI
+484 YYPFQRREVDASGAK
-493 DVGNVEVQIKRDS
+493 VQIKRDP
-506 TDSNRFR
+506 TDNKFH
-513 LHLGGKRVFQWFKE
+513 LHVNGTRIFQWLKDQ
-527 KWQSLKQTV
+527 WQRLTQTV
-536 KKGFGIR
+536 KRGFGIK

>member
-28 PEYADPA
+28 PENADPS

-60 RIANAGITRK
+60 RISNAGITRK

-86 NEGMQRIIDGGKLD
+86 NEGMQKIIDSGKLD

-106 IRWARDTFGGDNVVG
+106 IKWARDTFGGDNVVG

-174 ERGKMSRYQ
+174 ERGKLSRYQ
-183 DIYAEYMA
+183 DIYAEAMA

-228 NLSTEKEQ
+228 NLSI
-236 LGAETQSLEK
+236 EK
-246 RKKELEFGNRW
+246 RKLDKEKKSLESKVENLECRTTALDTR
-257 IEKTITETKA
+257 KKMLTQ
-267 VNERMTRQNSELEKR
+267 VNEEIRQRNNELYSENTRLTEA
-282 NRELERSNSSL
+282 NSSL
-293 IATNTSLT
+293 AAENKSLADTNAGLSEESVRLAEQRRGLAEDTDRLT
-301 DEKKA
+301 AEKKA
-306 LEAGRKEIT
+306 YEAQT
-315 DEIAVIES
+315 DE
-323 AKSRLIAERSAYVE
+323 
-337 EAETAR
+337 AR
-343 KEKETAL
+343 KETRNAI
-350 REAAEAKTQRDAN
+350 RERDEAKAERDAQ
-363 RKDALSNLA
+363 RKELGSNIA
-372 NCFTGNKTK
+372 NIFTGSKTK
-381 RLEAELAQSQEEVK
+381 RLEAEIVRKDNEIREMK
-395 ILKEQ
+395 DR
-400 AERTVKTHGNEMWNL
+400 AEARERDLHREISNL
-415 RQQLDRQKE
+415 SDSLRRQKE
-424 QHESIVRGHQAKID
+424 HEADTVRSYEWKIGNFV
-438 LIQKFFPDT
+438 KFFPDAV
-447 IAMIPAIED
+447 AMLPAIEECQD
-456 CKAVKLPDKTIMVL
+456 VGLNDNSIKGLLSMNEYVL
-470 LDCQSRTFSSGTTL
+470 KSGMTL
-484 YDPNERKDI
+484 YYPFQRREVDASGAK
-493 DVGNVEVQIKRDS
+493 VQIKRDP
-506 TDSNRFR
+506 TDNKFH
-513 LHLGGKRVFQWFKE
+513 LHVNGIRIFQWLKDQ
-527 KWQSLKQTV
+527 WQRLTQTV
-536 KKGFGIR
+536 KRGFGIK

>member
-28 PEYADPA
+28 PENADPA

-86 NEGMQRIIDGGKLD
+86 NEGMQRIIDSGKLD

-106 IRWARDTFGGDNVVG
+106 IKWARDTFGGDNVVG

-183 DIYAEYMA
+183 DIYAEAMA

-228 NLSTEKEQ
+228 NLSTEKRKLDKEKK
-236 LGAETQSLEK
+236 SLESK
-246 RKKELEFGNRW
+246 VENLECRTTALDTRKKML
-257 IEKTITETKA
+257 TQ
-267 VNERMTRQNSELEKR
+267 VNEEIRQQNNELYSENSRLTEA
-282 NRELERSNSSL
+282 NSSL
-293 IATNTSLT
+293 AAENKSLADTNAGLSEESVRLAEQRKGLAEDTDRLT
-301 DEKKA
+301 AEKKA
-306 LEAGRKEIT
+306 YEAQT
-315 DEIAVIES
+315 DE
-323 AKSRLIAERSAYVE
+323 
-337 EAETAR
+337 AR
-343 KEKETAL
+343 KEARDAI
-350 REAAEAKTQRDAN
+350 RERDEAKAERDAQ
-363 RKDALSNLA
+363 RKELGSNIA
-372 NCFTGNKTK
+372 NIFTGSKTK
-381 RLEAELAQSQEEVK
+381 RLEAEIVRKDNEIREMKDRAEAR
-395 ILKEQ
+395 EQ
-400 AERTVKTHGNEMWNL
+400 DLHREISNL
-415 RQQLDRQKE
+415 SDSLRRQKE
-424 QHESIVRGHQAKID
+424 SEAATIRIHNYLETD
-438 LIQKFFPDT
+438 LNTFFPNVLPLLEAARECRKVGLSDT
-447 IAMIPAIED
+447 VTRA
-456 CKAVKLPDKTIMVL
+456 L
-470 LDCQSRTFSSGTTL
+470 LDQEPRYFKEGATIHSETYRQVF
-484 YDPNERKDI
+484 
-493 DVGNVEVQIKRDS
+493 DVSNAEVQIKRNP
-506 TDSNRFR
+506 TDNKFH
-513 LHLGGKRVFQWFKE
+513 LHINGTRVFLWLKEQWK
-527 KWQSLKQTV
+527 KLKQT
-536 KKGFGIR
+536 FSRGIRH

>member
-28 PEYADPA
+28 PENADPT

-86 NEGMQRIIDGGKLD
+86 NEGMQKIIDSGKID

-106 IRWARDTFGGDNVVG
+106 IKWARDTFGGDNVVG

-183 DIYAEYMA
+183 DIYAEAMA

-228 NLSTEKEQ
+228 NLSI
-236 LGAETQSLEK
+236 EK
-246 RKKELEFGNRW
+246 RKLDKEKKSLESKVENLECRTTALDSR
-257 IEKTITETKA
+257 KKMLTQ
-267 VNERMTRQNSELEKR
+267 VNEEIRQQNNELYSENTRLTEA
-282 NRELERSNSSL
+282 NSSL
-293 IATNTSLT
+293 AAKNKSLADTNAGLSEESVRLAEQRKGLAEDTDRLTS
-301 DEKKA
+301 EKKA
-306 LEAGRKEIT
+306 YEAQT
-315 DEIAVIES
+315 DE
-323 AKSRLIAERSAYVE
+323 
-337 EAETAR
+337 AR
-343 KEKETAL
+343 KEARNAI
-350 REAAEAKTQRDAN
+350 RERDEAKAERDAQ
-363 RKDALSNLA
+363 RKELGSNIA
-372 NCFTGNKTK
+372 NIFTGSKTK
-381 RLEAELAQSQEEVK
+381 RLEAEIVRKDNEIREMK
-395 ILKEQ
+395 DR
-400 AERTVKTHGNEMWNL
+400 AEARERDLHREISNL
-415 RQQLDRQKE
+415 SDSLRRQKE
-424 QHESIVRGHQAKID
+424 HEADTVRSYEWKIGNFV
-438 LIQKFFPDT
+438 KFFPDAV
-447 IAMIPAIED
+447 AMLPAIEECQD
-456 CKAVKLPDKTIMVL
+456 VGFNDNSIKGLLSMNEYVL
-470 LDCQSRTFSSGTTL
+470 KSGTTL
-484 YDPNERKDI
+484 YYPFQQREVDASGAK
-493 DVGNVEVQIKRDS
+493 VQIKRDP
-506 TDSNRFR
+506 TDNKFH
-513 LHLGGKRVFQWFKE
+513 LHVNGTRIFQWLKDQ
-527 KWQSLKQTV
+527 WQRLTQTV
-536 KKGFGIR
+536 KRGFGIK

>member
-28 PEYADPA
+28 PENADPA

-86 NEGMQRIIDGGKLD
+86 NEGMQKIIDSGKLD
-100 EWIADN
+100 EWISDN
-106 IRWARDTFGGDNVVG
+106 IRWARDTFGSDNVVG

-133 HIAVVPIVTAE
+133 HIAVVPIVTTE

-153 AKKRYRTKAANRPR
+153 AKKRYRTRAANRPR

-183 DIYAEYMA
+183 DIYAEAMA

-228 NLSTEKEQ
+228 NLSI
-236 LGAETQSLEK
+236 EK
-246 RKKELEFGNRW
+246 RKLDKEKKSLESKVEHLECRTTALDTR
-257 IEKTITETKA
+257 KKMLTQ
-267 VNERMTRQNSELEKR
+267 VNEEIRQQNNELYSENSRLTEA
-282 NRELERSNSSL
+282 NSSL
-293 IATNTSLT
+293 AAENKSLADTNAGLSEESVRLAEQRKGLAEDTDRLT
-301 DEKKA
+301 AEKKA
-306 LEAGRKEIT
+306 YEAQTDEARKAARNAIRERDEAKVERDAQRKELGSN
-315 DEIAVIES
+315 IANI
-323 AKSRLIAERSAYVE
+323 
-337 EAETAR
+337 
-343 KEKETAL
+343 
-350 REAAEAKTQRDAN
+350 
-363 RKDALSNLA
+363 
-372 NCFTGNKTK
+372 FTGSKTK
-381 RLEAELAQSQEEVK
+381 RLEAEIVRKDNEIREMK
-395 ILKEQ
+395 DR
-400 AERTVKTHGNEMWNL
+400 AEARERDLHREISNL
-415 RQQLDRQKE
+415 SDSLRRQKE
-424 QHESIVRGHQAKID
+424 HEVDTVRSYEWKIGNFV
-438 LIQKFFPDT
+438 KFFPDAV
-447 IAMIPAIED
+447 AMLPAIEECQD
-456 CKAVKLPDKTIMVL
+456 VGLNDNSIKGLLSMNEYVL
-470 LDCQSRTFSSGTTL
+470 KSGTTL
-484 YDPNERKDI
+484 YYPFQRREVDASGAK
-493 DVGNVEVQIKRDS
+493 VQIKRDP
-506 TDSNRFR
+506 TDNKFH
-513 LHLGGKRVFQWFKE
+513 LHVNGIRIFQWLKDQ
-527 KWQSLKQTV
+527 WQRLTQTV
-536 KKGFGIR
+536 KHGFGIK

>member
-16 NSIAKHIERTAH
+16 NSIAKHIERTTH
-28 PEYADPA
+28 PENADPA

-86 NEGMQRIIDGGKLD
+86 NEGMQKIIDSGKLD

-106 IRWARDTFGGDNVVG
+106 IKWARDTFGGDNVVG

-133 HIAVVPIVTAE
+133 HIAVVPIVTTE

-183 DIYAEYMA
+183 DIYAEAMA

-228 NLSTEKEQ
+228 NLSIEKRQ
-236 LGAETQSLEK
+236 LDKEKKSLESK
-246 RKKELEFGNRW
+246 VESLECRATALDTRKKML
-257 IEKTITETKA
+257 TQ
-267 VNERMTRQNSELEKR
+267 VNEEIRQQNNELYSENSRLTEA
-282 NRELERSNSSL
+282 NSSL
-293 IATNTSLT
+293 AAENKSLADTNAGLSEESVRLAELRKGLAEDTDRLTS
-301 DEKKA
+301 EKKA
-306 LEAGRKEIT
+306 YEAQT
-315 DEIAVIES
+315 DE
-323 AKSRLIAERSAYVE
+323 
-337 EAETAR
+337 AR
-343 KEKETAL
+343 KEARNAI
-350 REAAEAKTQRDAN
+350 RERDEAKAERDAQ
-363 RKDALSNLA
+363 RKELGSNIA
-372 NCFTGNKTK
+372 NIFTGSKTK
-381 RLEAELAQSQEEVK
+381 RLEAEIVRKDNEIREMK
-395 ILKEQ
+395 DR
-400 AERTVKTHGNEMWNL
+400 AEARERDLHREISNL
-415 RQQLDRQKE
+415 SDSLRRQKE
-424 QHESIVRGHQAKID
+424 HEADTVRSYEWKIGNFV
-438 LIQKFFPDT
+438 KFFPDAV
-447 IAMIPAIED
+447 AMLPAIEECQD
-456 CKAVKLPDKTIMVL
+456 VGLNDNSIKGLLSMNEYVL
-470 LDCQSRTFSSGTTL
+470 KSGTTL
-484 YDPNERKDI
+484 YYPFQRREVDASGAK
-493 DVGNVEVQIKRDS
+493 VQIKRDP
-506 TDSNRFR
+506 TDNKFH
-513 LHLGGKRVFQWFKE
+513 LHVNGTRIFQWLKDQ
-527 KWQSLKQTV
+527 WQRLTQTV
-536 KKGFGIR
+536 KRGFGIK

>member
-28 PEYADPA
+28 PENADPA

-86 NEGMQRIIDGGKLD
+86 NEGMQRIIDSGKLD

-106 IRWARDTFGGDNVVG
+106 IKWARYTFGGDNVVG

-133 HIAVVPIVTAE
+133 HIAVVPIVTTE

-153 AKKRYRTKAANRPR
+153 AKRRYRTKAANRPR

-183 DIYAEYMA
+183 DIYAEAMA

-228 NLSTEKEQ
+228 NLSI
-236 LGAETQSLEK
+236 EK
-246 RKKELEFGNRW
+246 RKLDKEKKSLESKVESLECRTTALDTR
-257 IEKTITETKA
+257 KKMLTQ
-267 VNERMTRQNSELEKR
+267 VNEEIRQQNNELYSENTRLTEA
-282 NRELERSNSSL
+282 NSSL
-293 IATNTSLT
+293 AAENKSLADTNAGLSEESVRLAEQRKGLAEDTDRLT
-301 DEKKA
+301 AEKKA
-306 LEAGRKEIT
+306 YEAQT
-315 DEIAVIES
+315 DE
-323 AKSRLIAERSAYVE
+323 
-337 EAETAR
+337 AR
-343 KEKETAL
+343 KEARNAI
-350 REAAEAKTQRDAN
+350 RERDEAKAERDAQ
-363 RKDALSNLA
+363 RKELGSNIA
-372 NCFTGNKTK
+372 NIFTGSKTK
-381 RLEAELAQSQEEVK
+381 RLEAEIVRKDNEIREMK
-395 ILKEQ
+395 DR
-400 AERTVKTHGNEMWNL
+400 AEARERDLHREISNL
-415 RQQLDRQKE
+415 SDSLRRQKE
-424 QHESIVRGHQAKID
+424 HEADTVRSYEWKIGNFV
-438 LIQKFFPDT
+438 KFFPDAV
-447 IAMIPAIED
+447 AMLPAIEECQD
-456 CKAVKLPDKTIMVL
+456 VGLNDNSIKGLLSMNEYVL
-470 LDCQSRTFSSGTTL
+470 KSGTTL
-484 YDPNERKDI
+484 YYPFQRREVDASGAK
-493 DVGNVEVQIKRDS
+493 VQIKRDP
-506 TDSNRFR
+506 TDNKFH
-513 LHLGGKRVFQWFKE
+513 LHVNGTRIFQWLKDQ
-527 KWQSLKQTV
+527 WQRLTQTV
-536 KKGFGIR
+536 KRGFGIR

>member
-28 PEYADPA
+28 PENADPA

-86 NEGMQRIIDGGKLD
+86 NEGMQKIIDSGKLD
-100 EWIADN
+100 EWIDDN
-106 IRWARDTFGGDNVVG
+106 IGWARDTFGCDNVVG

-153 AKKRYRTKAANRPR
+153 AKKRYRTKSANRPR

-183 DIYAEYMA
+183 DIYAEAMA

-228 NLSTEKEQ
+228 NLSI
-236 LGAETQSLEK
+236 EK
-246 RKKELEFGNRW
+246 RKLDKEKKSLESKVENLECRTTALDTR
-257 IEKTITETKA
+257 KKMLTQ
-267 VNERMTRQNSELEKR
+267 VNEEIRQQNNELYSENTRLTEA
-282 NRELERSNSSL
+282 NSSL
-293 IATNTSLT
+293 AAENKSLADTNAGLSEESLRLAEQRKGLAEDT
-301 DEKKA
+301 DRLTAEKKA
-306 LEAGRKEIT
+306 YEAQT
-315 DEIAVIES
+315 DE
-323 AKSRLIAERSAYVE
+323 
-337 EAETAR
+337 AR
-343 KEKETAL
+343 KEARNAI
-350 REAAEAKTQRDAN
+350 RERDEAKAERDAQ
-363 RKDALSNLA
+363 RKEAVSNIA
-372 NCFTGNKTK
+372 NIFTGSKTK
-381 RLEAELAQSQEEVK
+381 RLEAEVARKDKE
-395 ILKEQ
+395 IRDLKDRAEAREQ
-400 AERTVKTHGNEMWNL
+400 DFRREMSNL
-415 RQQLDRQKE
+415 SDTLRRQKE
-424 QHESIVRGHQAKID
+424 SEAATIRIHNYLETDINT
-438 LIQKFFPDT
+438 FFPD
-447 IAMIPAIED
+447 
-456 CKAVKLPDKTIMVL
+456 VLPLLEAARECRDVGLSDTVTRAL
-470 LDCQSRTFSSGTTL
+470 LDQQPRYFKQGATIHSETYRQDF
-484 YDPNERKDI
+484 
-493 DVGNVEVQIKRDS
+493 DVSNAEVQIKRNP
-506 TDSNRFR
+506 TDNKFH
-513 LHLGGKRVFQWFKE
+513 LHINGTRVFQWLKE
-527 KWQSLKQTV
+527 QWQRLKQT
-536 KKGFGIR
+536 FSRGIRR

>member
-28 PEYADPA
+28 PENADRA

-60 RIANAGITRK
+60 RIAHAGITRK

-86 NEGMQRIIDGGKLD
+86 NEGMQRIIDSGKLD
-100 EWIADN
+100 EWISDN
-106 IRWARDTFGGDNVVG
+106 IRWARDTFGSDNVVG

-153 AKKRYRTKAANRPR
+153 AKRRYRTKAANRPR

-183 DIYAEYMA
+183 DIYAEAMA

-228 NLSTEKEQ
+228 NLSV
-236 LGAETQSLEK
+236 EK
-246 RKKELEFGNRW
+246 RKLDKEKKSLESKVENLECRTTALDTR
-257 IEKTITETKA
+257 KKMLTQ
-267 VNERMTRQNSELEKR
+267 VNEEIRQQNNELYSENTRLTEA
-282 NRELERSNSSL
+282 NSSL
-293 IATNTSLT
+293 AAENKSLADTNAGLSEESVRLAEQRRGLAEDADRLT
-301 DEKKA
+301 AEKKA
-306 LEAGRKEIT
+306 YEAQT
-315 DEIAVIES
+315 DE
-323 AKSRLIAERSAYVE
+323 
-337 EAETAR
+337 AR
-343 KEKETAL
+343 KEARNAI
-350 REAAEAKTQRDAN
+350 RERDEAKAERDAQ
-363 RKDALSNLA
+363 RKELGSNIA
-372 NCFTGNKTK
+372 NIFTGSKTK
-381 RLEAELAQSQEEVK
+381 RLEAEIVRKDNEIREMK
-395 ILKEQ
+395 DR
-400 AERTVKTHGNEMWNL
+400 AEARERDLHREISNL
-415 RQQLDRQKE
+415 SDSLRRQKE
-424 QHESIVRGHQAKID
+424 HEADTVRSYEWKMGNFV
-438 LIQKFFPDT
+438 KFFPNAV
-447 IAMIPAIED
+447 AMLPAIEECQD
-456 CKAVKLPDKTIMVL
+456 VGLNDNSIKGLISMNEYVL
-470 LDCQSRTFSSGTTL
+470 KSGTTL
-484 YDPNERKDI
+484 YYPFQRREVDASGAK
-493 DVGNVEVQIKRDS
+493 VQIKRDP
-506 TDSNRFR
+506 TDNKFH
-513 LHLGGKRVFQWFKE
+513 LHVNGIRIFQWLKDQ
-527 KWQSLKQTV
+527 WQRLTQTV
-536 KKGFGIR
+536 KRGFGIN

>member
-28 PEYADPA
+28 PENADSA

-86 NEGMQRIIDGGKLD
+86 NEGMQRIIDSGKLD

-183 DIYAEYMA
+183 DIYAEAMA

-228 NLSTEKEQ
+228 NLSI
-236 LGAETQSLEK
+236 EK
-246 RKKELEFGNRW
+246 RKLDKEKKSLESKVESLECRATALDTR
-257 IEKTITETKA
+257 KKMLTQ
-267 VNERMTRQNSELEKR
+267 VNEEIRQQNNELYSENTRLTEA
-282 NRELERSNSSL
+282 NSSL
-293 IATNTSLT
+293 AAKNKSLADTNAGLSEESVRLAEQRRGLAEDTDRLT
-301 DEKKA
+301 AEKKA
-306 LEAGRKEIT
+306 YEAQT
-315 DEIAVIES
+315 DE
-323 AKSRLIAERSAYVE
+323 
-337 EAETAR
+337 AR
-343 KEKETAL
+343 KEARNAI
-350 REAAEAKTQRDAN
+350 RERDEAKAERDAQ
-363 RKDALSNLA
+363 RKELGSNIA
-372 NCFTGNKTK
+372 NIFTGSKTK
-381 RLEAELAQSQEEVK
+381 RLEAEIVRKDNEIREMK
-395 ILKEQ
+395 DR
-400 AERTVKTHGNEMWNL
+400 AEARERDLHREISNL
-415 RQQLDRQKE
+415 SDSLRRQKE
-424 QHESIVRGHQAKID
+424 HEADTVRSYEWKMGNFV
-438 LIQKFFPDT
+438 KFFPDAV
-447 IAMIPAIED
+447 AMFPAIEECQD
-456 CKAVKLPDKTIMVL
+456 VGLNDNSIKGL
-470 LDCQSRTFSSGTTL
+470 LSLKEYTLKSGTTL
-484 YDPNERKDI
+484 YYPFQRREVDASGAK
-493 DVGNVEVQIKRDS
+493 VQIKRDP
-506 TDSNRFR
+506 TDNKFH
-513 LHLGGKRVFQWFKE
+513 LHVNGTRIFQWLKDQ
-527 KWQSLKQTV
+527 WQRLTQTV
-536 KKGFGIR
+536 KRGFGIK

>member
-1 MSYAVLHIIK
+1 MSYAVFHIIK
-11 ANSSL
+11 ASSSL

-28 PEYADPA
+28 PENADPT

-86 NEGMQRIIDGGKLD
+86 NEGMQKIIDSGKLD
-100 EWIADN
+100 EWIDDN
-106 IRWARDTFGGDNVVG
+106 IKWARDTFGGDNVVG

-183 DIYAEYMA
+183 DIYAEAMA

-228 NLSTEKEQ
+228 NLSI
-236 LGAETQSLEK
+236 EK
-246 RKKELEFGNRW
+246 RKLDKEKKSLESKVENLECRTTALDTR
-257 IEKTITETKA
+257 KKMLTQ
-267 VNERMTRQNSELEKR
+267 VNEEIRQQNNELYSENTRLTEA
-282 NRELERSNSSL
+282 NSSL
-293 IATNTSLT
+293 AAENKSLADTNAGLSEESLRLAEQRKGLAEDT
-301 DEKKA
+301 DRLTAEKKA
-306 LEAGRKEIT
+306 YEAQT
-315 DEIAVIES
+315 DE
-323 AKSRLIAERSAYVE
+323 
-337 EAETAR
+337 AR
-343 KEKETAL
+343 KEARNAI
-350 REAAEAKTQRDAN
+350 RERDEAKAERDAQ
-363 RKDALSNLA
+363 RKEFGSNIA
-372 NCFTGNKTK
+372 NIFTGSKTK
-381 RLEAELAQSQEEVK
+381 RLEAEIVK
-395 ILKEQ
+395 KDNEIRDMKDRAEAREQ
-400 AERTVKTHGNEMWNL
+400 DFRREMSNL
-415 RQQLDRQKE
+415 SDTLRRQKE
-424 QHESIVRGHQAKID
+424 SEAATIRIHNYLETDINT
-438 LIQKFFPDT
+438 FFPD
-447 IAMIPAIED
+447 
-456 CKAVKLPDKTIMVL
+456 VLPLLEAARECRDVGLSDTVTRAL
-470 LDCQSRTFSSGTTL
+470 LDQQPRYFKQGATIHSETYRQDF
-484 YDPNERKDI
+484 
-493 DVGNVEVQIKRDS
+493 DVSNAEVQIKRNP
-506 TDSNRFR
+506 TDNKFH
-513 LHLGGKRVFQWFKE
+513 LHINGTRVFQWLKE
-527 KWQSLKQTV
+527 QWQRLKQT
-536 KKGFGIR
+536 FSRGIRR

>member
-28 PEYADPA
+28 PENADSA

-86 NEGMQRIIDGGKLD
+86 NEGMQRIIDSGKLD

-183 DIYAEYMA
+183 DIYAEAMA

-228 NLSTEKEQ
+228 NLSI
-236 LGAETQSLEK
+236 EK
-246 RKKELEFGNRW
+246 RKLDKEKKSLESKVENLECRTTALDSR
-257 IEKTITETKA
+257 KKMLTQ
-267 VNERMTRQNSELEKR
+267 VNEEIRQQNNELYSENTRLTEV
-282 NRELERSNSSL
+282 NSSL
-293 IATNTSLT
+293 AAENKSLADTNAGLSEESVRLAEQRRGLAEDTDRLT
-301 DEKKA
+301 AEKKA
-306 LEAGRKEIT
+306 YEAQT
-315 DEIAVIES
+315 DE
-323 AKSRLIAERSAYVE
+323 
-337 EAETAR
+337 AR
-343 KEKETAL
+343 KEARNAICE
-350 REAAEAKTQRDAN
+350 RDEAKAERDAQ
-363 RKDALSNLA
+363 RKELGSNIA
-372 NCFTGNKTK
+372 NIFTGSKTK
-381 RLEAELAQSQEEVK
+381 RLEAEIVRKDNEIREMK
-395 ILKEQ
+395 DR
-400 AERTVKTHGNEMWNL
+400 AEARERDLHREISNL
-415 RQQLDRQKE
+415 SDSLRRQKE
-424 QHESIVRGHQAKID
+424 HEADTVRSYEWKMGNFV
-438 LIQKFFPDT
+438 KFFPDAV
-447 IAMIPAIED
+447 AMLPAIEECQD
-456 CKAVKLPDKTIMVL
+456 VGLNDNSIKGLLSMNEYVL
-470 LDCQSRTFSSGTTL
+470 KSGTTL
-484 YDPNERKDI
+484 YYPFQRREVDASGAK
-493 DVGNVEVQIKRDS
+493 VQIKRDP
-506 TDSNRFR
+506 TDNKFH
-513 LHLGGKRVFQWFKE
+513 LHVNGTRIFQWLKDQ
-527 KWQSLKQTV
+527 WQRLTQTV
-536 KKGFGIR
+536 KRGFGIT

>member
-28 PEYADPA
+28 PENADPA

-60 RIANAGITRK
+60 RISNAGITRK

-86 NEGMQRIIDGGKLD
+86 NEGMQKIIDSGKLD

-106 IRWARDTFGGDNVVG
+106 IKWARDTFGSDNVVG

-183 DIYAEYMA
+183 DIYAEAMA

-228 NLSTEKEQ
+228 NLSI
-236 LGAETQSLEK
+236 EK
-246 RKKELEFGNRW
+246 RKLDKEKKSLESKVENLECRTTALDSR
-257 IEKTITETKA
+257 KKMLTQ
-267 VNERMTRQNSELEKR
+267 VNEEIRQRNNELCSENTRLTEA
-282 NRELERSNSSL
+282 NSSL
-293 IATNTSLT
+293 AAENKSLADTNAGLSEESVRLAEQRKGLAEDTDRLT
-301 DEKKA
+301 AEKKA
-306 LEAGRKEIT
+306 YEAQT
-315 DEIAVIES
+315 DE
-323 AKSRLIAERSAYVE
+323 
-337 EAETAR
+337 AR
-343 KEKETAL
+343 KEARNAI
-350 REAAEAKTQRDAN
+350 RERDEAKAERDAQ
-363 RKDALSNLA
+363 RKELGSNIA
-372 NCFTGNKTK
+372 NIFTGSKTK
-381 RLEAELAQSQEEVK
+381 RLEAE
-395 ILKEQ
+395 
-400 AERTVKTHGNEMWNL
+400 
-415 RQQLDRQKE
+415 
-424 QHESIVRGHQAKID
+424 IVRKDNEIREMKDRAEARERD
-438 LIQKFFPDT
+438 LHREISNLSDSLRRQNEHEADTVRSYEWKMGNFVKFFPDAV
-447 IAMIPAIED
+447 AMLPAIEECQD
-456 CKAVKLPDKTIMVL
+456 VGLNDSSIKGLLSLNEYVL
-470 LDCQSRTFSSGTTL
+470 KSGMTL
-484 YDPNERKDI
+484 YYPFQRREVDASGAK
-493 DVGNVEVQIKRDS
+493 VQIKRDP
-506 TDSNRFR
+506 TDNKFH
-513 LHLGGKRVFQWFKE
+513 LHVNGTRIFQWLKDQ
-527 KWQSLKQTV
+527 WQRLTQTV
-536 KKGFGIR
+536 KRGFGIT